1 MKHNE
6 RWGRLALLAAAM
18 IWGSSF
24 FILKNAL
31 DGLPVFLLLAAR
43 FTVGFLLLSLIFR
56 RKLRAMTRR
65 AVLHGLICG
74 MLLFTAY
81 AFQTF
86 GLRETTPGKNA
97 FLTTVYCVLVP
108 FIGSAC
114 AALRRRLR
122 VCGRLRLSSTLVG
135 PEGPPSVDTAP
146 TIWNWLAAVLC
157 VTGIGLVSLNES
169 LTMNRGDAL
178 TLICGVFYALHVLA
192 VGRFTRTEDATALTA
207 VQFGA
212 AAACNA
218 ALSLLTESMP
228 ASVPAGALIELCY
241 LAIFPTTV
249 AMLLQSVGQS
259 VTPAA
264 PAAILLSLE
273 SVFGVLFSV
282 LFAGERV
289 TLRLLCGFALIF
301 IAVIASE
308 THFSFLSRK
317 DESTWT

>member
-1 MKHNE
+1 MKFSE

-31 DGLPVFLLLAAR
+31 EGMPVFLLLAVR
-43 FTVGFLLLSLIFR
+43 FTVGFGLLAAIFHR
-56 RKLRAMTRR
+56 RLRVMKKA
-65 AVLHGLICG
+65 AVLHGAVCG
-74 MLLFTAY
+74 VLLFTAY

-108 FIGSAC
+108 FMESAF
-114 AALRRRLR
+114 LWLGRRP
-122 VCGRLRLSSTLVG
+122 VIKAGANG
-135 PEGPPSVDTAP
+135 PTAVPVTGHDRPSL
-146 TIWNWLAAVLC
+146 WNWLAAILC
-157 VTGIGLVSLNES
+157 VIGIGLVSLNES

-178 TLICGVFYALHVLA
+178 TLVCGVFYALHVLA
-192 VGRFTRTEDATALTA
+192 VGRYTRQEDAAALTT

-212 AAACNA
+212 AAVCNA
-218 ALSLLTESMP
+218 AMSLLTEQMP
-228 ASVPAGALIELCY
+228 AAIPSGALLELCY
-241 LAIFPTTV
+241 LAVFPTTV

-282 LFAGERV
+282 LFAREQV
-289 TLRLLCGFALIF
+289 TPRLLLGFGLIF
-301 IAVIASE
+301 ISVIASE
-308 THFSFLSRK
+308 THFSFVHRK
-317 DESTWT
+317 AEST

>member
-18 IWGSSF
+18 IWGSAF
-24 FILKNAL
+24 FVLKNAL
-31 DGLPVFLLLAAR
+31 DDMPVFLLLTVR
-43 FTVGFLLLSLIFR
+43 FTVGFILLAAIFH
-56 RKLRAMTRR
+56 RKLRAMKRE
-65 AVLHGLICG
+65 AVLHGAICG
-74 MLLFTAY
+74 VLLFTAY

-108 FIGSAC
+108 FMGAML
-114 AALRRRLR
+114 ALWRRGRLR
-122 VCGRLRLSSTLVG
+122 VRAGTDGPTAVLAGHERPTL
-135 PEGPPSVDTAP
+135 
-146 TIWNWLAAVLC
+146 WNWLAAILC
-157 VTGIGLVSLNES
+157 VIGIGLVSLNES

-178 TLICGVFYALHVLA
+178 TLVCGVFFALHVLA
-192 VGRFTRTEDATALTA
+192 IGRYTRDEDAVALTI
-207 VQFGA
+207 VQFGVA
-212 AAACNA
+212 AVCNA
-218 ALSLLTESMP
+218 VLSLLTERLP
-228 ASVPAGALIELCY
+228 ASVPSGALVELCY

-249 AMLLQSVGQS
+249 AFLFQSVGQS

-282 LFAGERV
+282 LFAGEIV
-289 TLRLLCGFALIF
+289 TPRLLCGFALIF

-308 THFSFLSRK
+308 THFSFLHRK
-317 DESTWT
+317 VDSTWT